1 MPELRLR
8 AGDILE
14 PEAEALERQQEVYTL
29 SKEHFEGL
37 RASRK
42 WAKRGAER
50 GFRRRFQV
58 ERGGKWHGVQ
68 VDFGLSHGYILWVSC
83 FCARW
88 HDGHL
93 DLGGEGL

>member
-42 WAKRGAER
+42 WAKRGAEG
-50 GFRRRFQV
+50 GFRRRFQEV
-58 ERGGKWHGVQ
+58 VNGMEFRSISAY
-68 VDFGLSHGYILWVSC
+68 LMAISC
-83 FCARW
+83 
-88 HDGHL
+88 G
-93 DLGGEGL
+93 